1 MPSLPPSGRAVRVL
15 LADDQRLFAES
26 LMTVLSEDERVEVVG
41 IAENGEEAV
50 RLAAELQPDV
60 ILMDLKMPVMDGL
73 EATRRIRETGLHV
86 QILLLTGT
94 ETPVGAEDAAEAG
107 ATAFLRK
114 ERGVE
119 ELRQVFLEVASLAAA
134 LGTPAASR

>member
-1 MPSLPPSGRAVRVL
+1 MPSLPRSGRAVRLL
-15 LADDQRLFAES
+15 LADDDRLFAES

-41 IAENGEEAV
+41 IADNGQEAV
-50 RLAAELQPDV
+50 DLAAELQPDV

-73 EATRRIRETGLHV
+73 EATRRIRETGLSV

-94 ETPVGAEDAAEAG
+94 ETPIAPEDATAAG

-114 ERGVE
+114 ERGVDE
-119 ELRQVFLEVASLAAA
+119 IRQVFLEVASLASLSAP
-134 LGTPAASR
+134 TR